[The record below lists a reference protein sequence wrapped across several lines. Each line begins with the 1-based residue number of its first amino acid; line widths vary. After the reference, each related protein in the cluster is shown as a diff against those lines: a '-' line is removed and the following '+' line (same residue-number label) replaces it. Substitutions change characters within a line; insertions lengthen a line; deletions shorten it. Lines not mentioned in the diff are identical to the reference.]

1 MKCPSCGKDIAN
13 DAKFCRYCGAKL
25 NPETV
30 TLEQGNGENPTAPES
45 VSAPHAFDN
54 KGGGA
59 PAQNNAEQAETPDA
73 TSDAIPTTAK
83 DSTSATKHVS
93 NRKRI
98 IAIAASVIV
107 VVVAILGIT
116 FFQQYSAEQAQRAID
131 AIDAERISEDLSE
144 NESFMAGA
152 ASNDYV
158 DEDAYDLDSFELD
171 DKSVDD
177 GTMTILGTYE
187 ISNKFFDEAGEIEI
201 TYLNNGGSWALDTA
215 ERVDYVITPLRGITN
230 DPNAGFSDVE
240 STFDPDTKTSTYRGE
255 GEARDEW
262 YGTAEEAPSY
272 VYTFMANGW
281 ASSTEI
287 VHTYPTSF
295 SKVEGTY
302 TDTRE
307 KDFNEHGT
315 FNSFAVKDFKIATND
330 KGEDTITCTVTCN
343 WTSAYETYSIGIVTG
358 PLIKEDEN
366 GDPVQYLAN
375 IEQEGTVS
383 IEDGAIVITLDPGY
397 GEGPVRQYMNLI
409 KGTVT
414 LRENGDADL
423 DGSIYS
429 GSTLI
434 DGERKVKEGSLD
446 GVTLHRAQ

>member
-1 MKCPSCGKDIAN
+1 MRLTTKEVAHPLKTMRS
-13 DAKFCRYCGAKL
+13 RPKL
-25 NPETV
+25 
-30 TLEQGNGENPTAPES
+30 
-45 VSAPHAFDN
+45 
-54 KGGGA
+54 
-59 PAQNNAEQAETPDA
+59 PDA

-83 DSTSATKHVS
+83 GQHLGDQTRQQPQTHHRYRRVCYRGGCCHPWHHV
-93 NRKRI
+93 
-98 IAIAASVIV
+98 
-107 VVVAILGIT
+107 L
-116 FFQQYSAEQAQRAID
+116 QQYSAEQAQRAID

-262 YGTAEEAPSY
+262 YGTADEAPSY

-307 KDFNEHGT
+307 EDFNEHGT

-343 WTSAYETYSIGIVTG
+343 
-358 PLIKEDEN
+358 
-366 GDPVQYLAN
+366 
-375 IEQEGTVS
+375 
-383 IEDGAIVITLDPGY
+383 
-397 GEGPVRQYMNLI
+397 
-409 KGTVT
+409 
-414 LRENGDADL
+414 
-423 DGSIYS
+423 
-429 GSTLI
+429 
-434 DGERKVKEGSLD
+434 
-446 GVTLHRAQ
+446 